1 MDQGRYRFGLFEF
14 DTASRE
20 LRREGIV
27 VRLQAQPAQ
36 VFSCLIVS
44 SGKVVSREELCEAVW
59 GQETFVDFDRSLNF
73 CVSQV
78 RSALRDDSTTPHY
91 VRTIPRRGY
100 EFIAPVE
107 RLPDLTVAEQRASF
121 VWKFPTRIVPVSC
134 TLGLLMTIALGA
146 GYWTRSR
153 TEQKRPPIIAVVR
166 FDNETDDAGMT
177 HFSDGLTDS
186 LVERLTSQS
195 DRRYGV
201 IGNASI
207 LRLPRGQR
215 DLNAIASSLHARY
228 VVLGQVQSDGDKTRI
243 LAHLIRLPDQ
253 EHLWVARMD
262 RAPGNVLD
270 FEAESAQK
278 IASEFSWRVVKDV
291 AGPPLPPLPS
301 K

>member
-1 MDQGRYRFGLFEF
+1 MDQVRYRFGLFEF

-20 LRREGIV
+20 LRREGIL

-36 VFSCLIVS
+36 VLSCLIVS

-73 CVSQV
+73 CVSQI

-91 VRTIPRRGY
+91 VRTVPRRGY

-107 RLPDLTVAEQRASF
+107 RIPDMKEAVQRASV
-121 VWKFPTRIVPVSC
+121 VWKLPTRLVLASS
-134 TLGLLMTIALGA
+134 LGLLMAISVGA
-146 GYWTRSR
+146 GYWARSR
-153 TEQKRPPIIAVVR
+153 AEQKRLPIIAVVR
-166 FDNETDDAGMT
+166 FDNETDNAGMT
-177 HFSDGLTDS
+177 RFSDGLTDS
-186 LVERLTSQS
+186 IVERLTSQS
-195 DRRYGV
+195 ERRYGV

-215 DLNAIASSLHARY
+215 DLNAIASSLHAGY
-228 VVLGQVQSDGDKTRI
+228 VVLGQVQSDGEQTRI

-262 RAPGNVLD
+262 RAQGNVLD
-270 FEAESAQK
+270 VEAESAQK
-278 IASEFSWRVVKDV
+278 IASEFSWRVVKD
-291 AGPPLPPLPS
+291 ATGPPLPPLPRN
-301 K
+301 